1 MDDVK
6 LLKFDQI
13 DSKDQFKIYN
23 SYLSTEDDK
32 NK

>member
-13 DSKDQFKIYN
+13 DSKDQCKIYN
-23 SYLSTEDDK
+23 SYKSIEDDK